1 VQIFVLVNLYNVIKL
16 GVIEMKGRRQYL
28 FIDFEF
34 TMPEKNMR
42 MKDFYPEIIEAGV
55 VLVVDDQIIEQF
67 SSFVAPLKFPIL
79 SERCKSFLHIS
90 QQQVDKG
97 MSFFE
102 MIRKFEDCIKQFEN
116 VIVTWGNMDMKV
128 LRQNCLRAGVA
139 FPFKLASEID
149 LSMEYKRF
157 FGDQNQTGL
166 WKAVQQYGKEG
177 TGKHHRALDDALTTY
192 NIFRLVEKD
201 KRYLEKPKP
210 TTIGDRID
218 FSKLLNEFV

>member
-1 VQIFVLVNLYNVIKL
+1 
-16 GVIEMKGRRQYL
+16 MKEKRQTI

-34 TMPEKNMR
+34 TMPERNVR
-42 MKDFYPEIIEAGV
+42 MKDFFAEIIEVGLVA
-55 VLVVDDQIIEQF
+55 VVDDQITEQF
-67 SSFVAPLKFPIL
+67 SSYVTPLKFPIL

-90 QQQVDKG
+90 QQQVDQG
-97 MSFFE
+97 ISFYE
-102 MIRKFEDCIKQFEN
+102 LVRKLGEFNNQYETT
-116 VIVTWGNMDMKV
+116 IVTWGNMDMKV
-128 LRQNCLRAGVA
+128 LRHNCLEAGLK
-139 FPFKLASEID
+139 FPFKAAELD

-166 WKAVQQYGKEG
+166 WKAVQEYGKEG

-210 TTIGDRID
+210 TTIGDRVD
-218 FSKLLNEFV
+218 FSKLLNEFA

>member
-1 VQIFVLVNLYNVIKL
+1 
-16 GVIEMKGRRQYL
+16 MKEKRQTI

-34 TMPEKNMR
+34 TMPERNVR
-42 MKDFYPEIIEAGV
+42 MKDFYAEIIEVGLVA
-55 VLVVDDQIIEQF
+55 VVDDQITEQF
-67 SSFVAPLKFPIL
+67 SSYVTPLKFPKL
-79 SERCKSFLHIS
+79 TERCKSFLHIS
-90 QQQVDKG
+90 QQQVDQG
-97 MSFFE
+97 ISFYE
-102 MIRKFEDCIKQFEN
+102 LIRKLGEFNNQYETT
-116 VIVTWGNMDMKV
+116 IVTWGNMDMKV
-128 LRQNCLRAGVA
+128 LRHNCLEAGVA
-139 FPFKLASEID
+139 FPFKAAELD

-166 WKAVQQYGKEG
+166 WKAVQEYGKEG

-218 FSKLLNEFV
+218 FSKLLNEFA

>member
-1 VQIFVLVNLYNVIKL
+1 
-16 GVIEMKGRRQYL
+16 MKEKRQTI

-34 TMPEKNMR
+34 TMPERNVR
-42 MKDFYPEIIEAGV
+42 MKDFYAEIIEVGLVA
-55 VLVVDDQIIEQF
+55 VVDDQITEQF
-67 SSFVAPLKFPIL
+67 SSYVTPLKFPIL

-90 QQQVDKG
+90 QQQVDQG
-97 MSFFE
+97 ISFYE
-102 MIRKFEDCIKQFEN
+102 LVRKLGEFNNQYETT
-116 VIVTWGNMDMKV
+116 IVTWGNMDMKV
-128 LRQNCLRAGVA
+128 LRHNCLEAGLK
-139 FPFKLASEID
+139 FPFKAAELD

-166 WKAVQQYGKEG
+166 WKAVQEYGKEG

-218 FSKLLNEFV
+218 FSKLLNEFA

>member
-1 VQIFVLVNLYNVIKL
+1 MREQL
-16 GVIEMKGRRQYL
+16 QYL

-34 TMPEKNMR
+34 TMPEKHKRAKN
-42 MKDFYPEIIEAGV
+42 FFPEIIEVGIV
-55 VLVVDDQIIEQF
+55 SVINNEIIEQF
-67 SSFVAPLKFPIL
+67 SSYVTPFKFPIL

-97 MSFFE
+97 IPFVELVRKMESFN
-102 MIRKFEDCIKQFEN
+102 RDYEN
-116 VIVTWGNMDMKV
+116 VVVTWGNMDMKV
-128 LRQNCLRAGVA
+128 LRDNCRQANVP
-139 FPFKLASEID
+139 FPLKAKEID

-166 WKAVQQYGKEG
+166 WKAVQEYGKEG
-177 TGKHHRALDDALTTY
+177 TGVHHRALDDALTTY

-218 FSKLLNEFV
+218 FSKLLNELA

>member
-1 VQIFVLVNLYNVIKL
+1 MLK
-16 GVIEMKGRRQYL
+16 GGEMMKERRQHL

-34 TMPEKNMR
+34 TMPEKHVRVKN
-42 MKDFYPEIIEAGV
+42 FFPEIIEVGIV
-55 VLVVDDQIIEQF
+55 SVINDQIVDQF
-67 SSFVAPLKFPIL
+67 SSFVTPIKFPIL

-90 QQQVDKG
+90 QEQVDKG
-97 MSFFE
+97 IPFLELVKKMADYN
-102 MIRKFEDCIKQFEN
+102 KNYEN

-128 LRQNCLRAGVA
+128 LRQNCQHANTS
-139 FPFKLASEID
+139 FPFKAVEID

-166 WKAVQQYGKEG
+166 WKAVQEYGKEG
-177 TGKHHRALDDALTTY
+177 TGRHHRALDDALTTY

-201 KRYLEKPKP
+201 KRYLEKPEP
-210 TTIGDRID
+210 TTIGDRVD

>member
-1 VQIFVLVNLYNVIKL
+1 
-16 GVIEMKGRRQYL
+16 MKGKRQYL

-34 TMPEKNMR
+34 TMAEKKQR
-42 MKDFYPEIIEAGV
+42 MKAFYPEIIEAGMV
-55 VLVVDDQIIEQF
+55 MVVDDQIIDQF

-79 SERCKSFLHIS
+79 SDRCKSFLHIS
-90 QQQVDKG
+90 QKQVDKG
-97 MSFFE
+97 ISFFE
-102 MIRKFEDCIKQFEN
+102 LIRKFEECNKQYEN
-116 VIVTWGNMDMKV
+116 VVVTWGNMDMKV
-128 LRQNCLRAGVA
+128 LRHNCLQAGVP
-139 FPFKLASEID
+139 FPLNMAKEID

-201 KRYLEKPKP
+201 KRYLEKPEP

-218 FSKLLNEFV
+218 FSKLMNEIV

>member
-1 VQIFVLVNLYNVIKL
+1 MRK
-16 GVIEMKGRRQYL
+16 GGEKMKDKRQYL

-34 TMPEKNMR
+34 TMPERNVR
-42 MKDFYPEIIEAGV
+42 MKDFYAEIIEVG
-55 VLVVDDQIIEQF
+55 LVSVIDDQIKEQF
-67 SSFVAPLKFPIL
+67 SSYVTPVKFPIL

-90 QQQVDKG
+90 QQQVDQG
-97 MSFFE
+97 ISFYE
-102 MIRKFEDCIKQFEN
+102 LIRKLGEFNNHYETT
-116 VIVTWGNMDMKV
+116 IVTWGNMDMKV
-128 LRQNCLRAGVA
+128 LRHNCLAAGLT
-139 FPFKLASEID
+139 FPFKAAELD

-166 WKAVQQYGKEG
+166 WKAVQEYGKEG
-177 TGKHHRALDDALTTY
+177 TGRHHRALDDALTTF

-218 FSKLLNEFV
+218 LSKLLNEFA

>member
-1 VQIFVLVNLYNVIKL
+1 
-16 GVIEMKGRRQYL
+16 MKEKRQTI

-34 TMPEKNMR
+34 TMPERNVR
-42 MKDFYPEIIEAGV
+42 MKDFFAEIIEVG
-55 VLVVDDQIIEQF
+55 LVAVEDDQITEQY
-67 SSFVAPLKFPIL
+67 SSYVTPLKFPIL

-90 QQQVDKG
+90 QQQVDQG
-97 MSFFE
+97 ISFYE
-102 MIRKFEDCIKQFEN
+102 LIRKLGEFNNQYETT
-116 VIVTWGNMDMKV
+116 IVTWGNMDMKV
-128 LRQNCLRAGVA
+128 LRHNCLEAGIA
-139 FPFKLASEID
+139 FPFKAAELD

-166 WKAVQQYGKEG
+166 WKAVQEYGKEG
-177 TGKHHRALDDALTTY
+177 TGRHHRALDDALTTY

-218 FSKLLNEFV
+218 FSKLLNEFA